1 MSYLTFLRRQN
12 VQLRGDVYCLLQL
25 LASTT
30 TTTTTTTAKAPAT
43 TAITS
48 VSAVSSSL
56 FGELLVLNSD
66 VKFIPKTLVS
76 CS

>member
-25 LASTT
+25 LAS